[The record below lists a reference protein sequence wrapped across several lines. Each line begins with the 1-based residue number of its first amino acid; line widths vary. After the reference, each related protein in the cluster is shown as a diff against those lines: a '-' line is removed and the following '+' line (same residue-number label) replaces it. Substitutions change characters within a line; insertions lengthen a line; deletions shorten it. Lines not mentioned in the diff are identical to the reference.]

1 MEKALQYTQIRMM
14 QVDQYASD
22 IEEDETVGLSLS
34 WTTLTPGKVTHTVFI
49 LCLQETDEKLQIL
62 FI

>member
-1 MEKALQYTQIRMM
+1 MDKALQYTQIRVM

-34 WTTLTPGKVTHTVFI
+34 WTTLTTGE
-49 LCLQETDEKLQIL
+49 LY
-62 FI
+62 